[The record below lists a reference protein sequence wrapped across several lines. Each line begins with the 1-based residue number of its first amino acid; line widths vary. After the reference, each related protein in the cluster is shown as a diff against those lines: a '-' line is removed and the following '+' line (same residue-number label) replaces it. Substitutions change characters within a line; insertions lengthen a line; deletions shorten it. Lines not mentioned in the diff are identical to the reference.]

1 MCISQIAPFQSILPV
16 EDRLKL
22 EMRYK
27 IQKIGEKRNSQVL
40 LQKEDFQD

>member
-1 MCISQIAPFQSILPV
+1 MSISQIGPFQAILPV

-27 IQKIGEKRNSQVL
+27 IQKIGEKRNNQVL
-40 LQKEDFQD
+40 LQREDFQD